1 MPIGRKSEKM
11 NIVVCIKAVKST
23 LVFSDS
29 NYYEEAYFFN
39 PYDLK
44 ALEECIKLKS
54 SQGVTITCILMGP
67 KDTASILEKSLAMGV
82 DQAILLN
89 DDCFAGSDTI
99 ATSYILSKSIEKLE
113 NYDMIV
119 CGEKAIDGE
128 TGQVV
133 FGLGER
139 LGIPVVTNVSEI
151 LSVTEQQWSVSAK
164 GHERV
169 NKITGKFPIVLS
181 ISEFSTTYPKISLLA
196 MKRAKMRLLRVQD
209 AFQIDANPEKCGLRG
224 SRTRVIKMRR
234 CFAERSQKEI
244 IGSTEEKVRFI
255 LNQLNAERKF

>member
-1 MPIGRKSEKM
+1 M
-11 NIVVCIKAVKST
+11 NVVVCIKAVKST
-23 LVFSDS
+23 LVFSESD
-29 NYYEEAYFFN
+29 YEEAYFFN

-44 ALEECIKLKS
+44 ALEECIKMKD
-54 SQGVTITCILMGP
+54 SQEMTITCVLMGP
-67 KDTASILEKSLAMGV
+67 KDTTSILEKCLAMGV

-99 ATSYILSKSIEKLE
+99 ATSYILSKGIENLGKC
-113 NYDMIV
+113 DMIV

-151 LSVTEQQWSVSAK
+151 ISVTEEQWSVCAK
-164 GHERV
+164 DHERV
-169 NKITGKFPIVLS
+169 NKLMGKFPVVLA

-196 MKRAKMRLLRVQD
+196 MKRAKAKPLLAKD
-209 AFQIDANPEKCGLRG
+209 ACQIDADPEKCGMKG
-224 SRTRVIKMRR
+224 SRTRVVNMSR
-234 CFAERSQKEI
+234 CFAERNQEEI
-244 IGSTEEKVRFI
+244 KGSTEEKVGFI
-255 LNQLNAERKF
+255 LKQLNAERKI